1 MSTRFKIGAILLSML
16 GAAMACASQGE
27 PQAGAVPEE
36 NLLARDATTN
46 AADAPPPVDAGADRA
61 DAGPCAASGLCTVF
75 VPIDERVNVTSVS
88 GSGVND
94 VWAVGTERT
103 ILHYDGVAWEK
114 AKAIEYDASPFTMRA
129 VWAPAPDDVWIT
141 DGPLL
146 RHTTG
151 WKGPNDTEW
160 TSTALAGSLT
170 VSPSS
175 IGGKDGRVF
184 VGRHFFSLRDA
195 ALVIGDGWDDAGVR
209 DPIYT
214 LNVGS
219 STGASGI
226 WSLAA
231 TSASEVWITMV
242 PTVPNRG
249 AQVFRVYL
257 EEQDAGGGDA
267 GALPVWKLEQHDSRT
282 PKNLYGVWGDET
294 VVWLVGE
301 GGTIRRMTRERV
313 ATRVFEIVPAPS
325 IADLRGVYGF
335 GSDDIW
341 AVGDDATVLHWD
353 GDTWTALATSF
364 DGMGDK
370 PRLFSVWG
378 SGPNDVWIGGNGV
391 MLHYTGVAP

>member
-1 MSTRFKIGAILLSML
+1 MSTRFTIGAIVLATL

-27 PQAGAVPEE
+27 PEAVPVPEE
-36 NLLARDATTN
+36 SLLGRDAATDS
-46 AADAPPPVDAGADRA
+46 ADAAPPDAGPDRA
-61 DAGPCAASGLCTVF
+61 DAGPCAASGLCTF
-75 VPIDERVNVTSVS
+75 PVPIDERINVMSVS
-88 GSGVND
+88 GSGAND

-114 AKAIEYDASPFTMRA
+114 ARATEYDASAYTMRA
-129 VWAPAPDDVWIT
+129 VWASAPNDVWIT

-160 TSTALAGSLT
+160 TSAALEGSSV

-184 VGRHFFSLRDA
+184 IGRNFFSYDDA
-195 ALVIGDGWDDAGVR
+195 ALVIGDGWEDAGVR
-209 DPIYT
+209 DPIYM
-214 LNVGS
+214 LNAGS

-226 WSLAA
+226 WSLAI
-231 TSASEVWITMV
+231 TSAGEAWVTMV
-242 PTVPNRG
+242 AAVPNPG

-257 EEQDAGGGDA
+257 ESEDAGGGDD
-267 GALPVWKLEQHDSRT
+267 GALPVWNVEEHDSRS

-294 VVWLVGE
+294 VVWMVGE
-301 GGTIRRMTRERV
+301 GGTIRRMTRDRI
-313 ATRVFEIVPAPS
+313 ATRVFEIVPAPG

-335 GSDDIW
+335 GGDDVW

-353 GDTWTALATSF
+353 GHTWTALATPF
-364 DGMGDK
+364 DGTSDK

-378 SGPNDVWIGGNGV
+378 SGPKDVWIGGNGV